1 MVGAGEMQGIFNM
14 KCVSVGVAAAVA
26 VVGWTGAV
34 LAAEPARPVARAA
47 FFAASAAVNIKPMAL
62 EQRDERR
69 FLKDA
74 TAASRFQTEASR
86 LAMAKS
92 GNARVRSLAAL
103 LLDHH
108 TEATSH
114 LLHMLHVRGMAP
126 PMLENDQRK
135 ALNRLVKLQGAK
147 FDRTFMEEVGLK
159 HQQQDVQQYE
169 RASVAVRDPQL
180 KSWID
185 QSLPALRQHLATA
198 ERTVPAD
205 TRPVR
210 SAGSGRTA
218 QAGPGK
224 PIAARPNES
233 NIR

>member
-1 MVGAGEMQGIFNM
+1 M
-14 KCVSVGVAAAVA
+14 KCVSVGVAAAAA

-34 LAAEPARPVARAA
+34 LAADQARPVAARAA
-47 FFAASAAVNIKPMAL
+47 VFAASAAVNIKPMAM

-103 LLDHH
+103 LLNHH

-126 PMLENDQRK
+126 PMLENNQRK

-147 FDRTFMEEVGLK
+147 FDRAFMEELGLK
-159 HQQQDVQQYE
+159 LQQQDVQQYE
-169 RASVAVRDPQL
+169 RASVAVRDPLL

-185 QSLPALRQHLATA
+185 QSLPALRHHLATA

-218 QAGPGK
+218 QAGPAK
-224 PIAARPNES
+224 PIAARPSES